1 MVRNESGEI
10 YQFFSD
16 NTGTV
21 HFAGIITKE
30 ELSDKNSD
38 VIKILG
44 IKMRGKN

>member
-21 HFAGIITKE
+21 HFAGIITKVK
-30 ELSDKNSD
+30 LLKRNSD
-38 VIKILG
+38 IIKILG
-44 IKMRGKN
+44 IKMKGKH